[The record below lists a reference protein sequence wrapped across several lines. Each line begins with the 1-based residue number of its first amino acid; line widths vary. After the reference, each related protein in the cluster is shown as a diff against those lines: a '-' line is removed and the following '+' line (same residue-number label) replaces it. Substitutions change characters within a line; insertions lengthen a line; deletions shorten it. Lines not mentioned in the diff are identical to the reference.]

1 MTRPR
6 TQPNPLSELDGIA
19 AGDDPVIAELN

>member
-19 AGDDPVIAELN
+19 AGDDPVITELN